1 MNYHYIDYM
10 IKERRREELEACEKQ
25 RLLNSAGY
33 SKKAMIRKGFT
44 DLVNALRRLTTPR
57 TLNHLRLYPHGSMV
71 KVVARIR
78 RETGVC

>member
-33 SKKAMIRKGFT
+33 SQKAMIRKGFT
-44 DLVNALRRLTTPR
+44 NLVDALRRLTTPW
-57 TLNHLRLYPHGSMV
+57 TLNHRRLYPYGSMV

-78 RETGVC
+78 RETR

>member
-10 IKERRREELEACEKQ
+10 IRERRREELEACERQ

-33 SKKAMIRKGFT
+33 SQKAMIRKGFT
-44 DLVNALRRLTTPR
+44 NLVNAFRRLTTQWSLDYR
-57 TLNHLRLYPHGSMV
+57 RIYPYGSMV

-78 RETGVC
+78 RETR